1 MPIRIGQPADHTF
14 DEPLGLLADCH
25 RRIEHFLEV
34 LLRIEGTAAGRG
46 LTPDEWK
53 QVETALRY
61 FETAGPR
68 HTADEE
74 ESLFPRLRA
83 AGDPDAE
90 RALGMLG
97 RLERDHEMV
106 DSHHQMINILCRR
119 WLDHDRL
126 SDEDAEELRDRLG
139 DLQSIYREHIAI
151 EDGQLF
157 PVASRLLSSK
167 AIAEI
172 GREMAARRR
181 RADD

>member
-1 MPIRIGQPADHTF
+1 MALRIGQPVDHTF
-14 DEPLGLLADCH
+14 DEPLGLLSDCH

-34 LLRIEGTAAGRG
+34 LVRIEQNAAGRG

-53 QVETALRY
+53 QVESALRY

-83 AGDPDAE
+83 SLHPSAD
-90 RALGMLG
+90 RAQRVLSQ
-97 RLERDHEMV
+97 LEGEHELV
-106 DSHHQMINILCRR
+106 ESHHQMINILCRR

-126 SDEDAEELRDRLG
+126 SDEDARELRDRLG
-139 DLQSIYREHIAI
+139 DMQSIYRQHIAV
-151 EDGQLF
+151 EDHELF
-157 PVASRLLSSK
+157 PIAQRLLSPS
-167 AIAEI
+167 ALEEI